1 MSEKVFT
8 MVHALKSL
16 APNALWAFEEETYES
31 LEWRDEVI
39 KKPTKKAIEAEIL
52 RLTQAAEAEEIARL
66 EAEAATQ
73 AAKESAL
80 AKLAKLGLTQEEAK
94 AVIGL

>member
-1 MSEKVFT
+1 MTVNLADAI
-8 MVHALKSL
+8 HSL
-16 APNALWAFEEETYES
+16 AFGASWVYE
-31 LEWRDEVI
+31 DEDYSTIQWLSDDI

-52 RLTQAAEAEEIARL
+52 RLTQAAEVEEAAKL

>member
-1 MSEKVFT
+1 MIQTEIVD
-8 MVHALKSL
+8 ALMAL
-16 APNALWAFEEETYES
+16 APDTPWAVEGDDYSTIVWLNEE
-31 LEWRDEVI
+31 I
-39 KKPTKKAIEAEIL
+39 PKPTKKAVEAEIK
-52 RLTQAAEAEEIARL
+52 RQKEKIAAEEAAKL

>member
-1 MSEKVFT
+1 MSVKVFGLID
-8 MVHALKSL
+8 ALVSL
-16 APNALWAFEEETYES
+16 TPGALWAFEEESYES
-31 LEWRDEVI
+31 LEWRDETI
-39 KKPTKKAIEAEIL
+39 KKPTKKAIEDEIV

-80 AKLAKLGLTQEEAK
+80 AKLAKLGLTEEEAK

>member
-1 MSEKVFT
+1 MIINLAQAI
-8 MVHALKSL
+8 HSL
-16 APNALWAFEEETYES
+16 APGASWVYEDDDYS
-31 LEWRDEVI
+31 TIQWLSDDI
-39 KKPTKKAIEAEIL
+39 KKPTKKAVEAEIL
-52 RLTQAAEAEEIARL
+52 RLTQVAADKEAAKL
-66 EAEAATQ
+66 EAEAAQQ